1 MVKGVKRNYDFKK
14 FNKKIFKSFLEAYRP
29 LINDLNRQIQGGVV
43 ISKDVKG
50 NRYESLKPTTV
61 KIRKQ
66 RGQPVGP
73 ALLITGEMK
82 KTRIWRPT
90 PADPTFQISMEGERE
105 GHYYGALHNKG
116 FKTDGKSMIPN
127 QKVPARNWFGVPKD
141 FQEGGKKYDEAR
153 RQVQYKLRAALRS
166 SMKKVA

>member
-90 PADPTFQISMEGERE
+90 PADPTFPVSYTHLTLPTNRE
-105 GHYYGALHNKG
+105 
-116 FKTDGKSMIPN
+116 
-127 QKVPARNWFGVPKD
+127 V
-141 FQEGGKKYDEAR
+141 
-153 RQVQYKLRAALRS
+153 
-166 SMKKVA
+166 